1 MISRTSPRLL
11 GRVIALL
18 FLLTIITGVF
28 AQGFVSDRLYVSSD
42 AAMTATNI
50 LTHRSLYEL
59 SFTVFII
66 EMASN
71 IATTALW
78 YILLRPVNRSI
89 ALSAAFLDLSGGII
103 KTFARV
109 FYIAPL
115 FVLGTSASVFP
126 GFTTQQLQSISLI
139 LFKVNSQGT
148 ALAMAF
154 FGFSVLLNG
163 YLIFRS
169 TFLPR
174 WLGVLSF
181 VAGLGWLTFLYPP
194 LGYRAFPIAA
204 LFGLLGSAA
213 TIFWLLVFG
222 VNEERWIKQ
231 AGSVAGS

>member
-18 FLLTIITGVF
+18 FLLTLITGVF
-28 AQGFVSDRLYVSSD
+28 AQGFVSDRLYVSND
-42 AAMTATNI
+42 AAATATNF
-50 LTHRSLYEL
+50 LTHRGLYEL
-59 SFTVFII
+59 GFTVFII

-78 YILLRPVNRSI
+78 YVLLRPVNRSI

-109 FYIAPL
+109 FFIAPL
-115 FVLGTSASVFP
+115 FVLGNSAAVFP

-139 LFKVNSQGT
+139 LFKVNNQGT

-174 WLGVLSF
+174 WLGVLVLIS
-181 VAGLGWLTFLYPP
+181 GLCWLTFIYPP
-194 LGYRAFPIAA
+194 FGRSLFGYTAI
-204 LFGLLGSAA
+204 FGLLSSVAM
-213 TIFWLLVFG
+213 IVRLLIG
-222 VNEERWIKQ
+222 VNEERWKEG
-231 AGSVAGS
+231 AAAAT

>member
-50 LTHRSLYEL
+50 LTHRNLYEL

-71 IATTALW
+71 IATAALW
-78 YILLRPVNRSI
+78 YILLRPLNRSI

-103 KTFARV
+103 KAFARV

-126 GFTTQQLQSISLI
+126 GFTTQQLQSVSLV
-139 LFKVNSQGT
+139 LLKVNNQGT

-174 WLGVLSF
+174 WLGVLALISG
-181 VAGLGWLTFLYPP
+181 VCWLTFIYPP
-194 LGYRAFPIAA
+194 FGRSIFIYTAI
-204 LFGLLGSAA
+204 FGLLSSVAM
-213 TIFWLLVFG
+213 IVRLLIG
-222 VNEERWIKQ
+222 VNEQRWKEQ
-231 AGSVAGS
+231 ASEARQ

>member
-50 LTHRSLYEL
+50 LTHRNLYEL

-71 IATTALW
+71 IATAALW

-103 KTFARV
+103 KAFARV

-126 GFTTQQLQSISLI
+126 GFTTQQLQSVSLV
-139 LFKVNSQGT
+139 LLKVNNQGT

-174 WLGVLSF
+174 WLGVLALIS
-181 VAGLGWLTFLYPP
+181 GLCWLTFIYPP
-194 LGYRAFPIAA
+194 FGRSIFIYTAI
-204 LFGLLGSAA
+204 FGLFSSVAM
-213 TIFWLLVFG
+213 IVRLLIG
-222 VNEERWIKQ
+222 VNEQRWKEQ
-231 AGSVAGS
+231 ASEARQ